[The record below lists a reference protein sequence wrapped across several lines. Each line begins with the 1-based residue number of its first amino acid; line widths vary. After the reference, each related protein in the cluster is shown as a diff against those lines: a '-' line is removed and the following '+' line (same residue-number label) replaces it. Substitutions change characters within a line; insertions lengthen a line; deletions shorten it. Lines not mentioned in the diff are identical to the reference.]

1 MVAPA
6 FPLAKLGFLAIKQI
20 SKPLANAVANRGR
33 KSKFFRNFIVLPVA
47 QLFHF
52 LDVKVRMRILNLGK
66 VTKVPKLDEKKAIDT
81 GSQLLSEFVI
91 LSVGAGI
98 LLFEYRRQGEKEEV
112 KQAEIEQEK
121 RDLRDQVD
129 RLAITM
135 EKQSAQ
141 LNEMSRI
148 TIGLRDDLEAAT
160 KKNSGFLGFGKGT
173 SEGKTP
179 EIKEVSNEYSEECQL
194 KPITSA
200 VLKMNLHSV

>member
-1 MVAPA
+1 M
-6 FPLAKLGFLAIKQI
+6 
-20 SKPLANAVANRGR
+20 
-33 KSKFFRNFIVLPVA
+33 
-47 QLFHF
+47 
-52 LDVKVRMRILNLGK
+52 
-66 VTKVPKLDEKKAIDT
+66 
-81 GSQLLSEFVI
+81 
-91 LSVGAGI
+91 GAGI
-98 LLFEYRRQGEKEEV
+98 LLFEYRRQSEKEEV

-135 EKQSAQ
+135 DKQSAQ

-173 SEGKTP
+173 SEGKTT

-194 KPITSA
+194 KPIMSA

>member
-1 MVAPA
+1 
-6 FPLAKLGFLAIKQI
+6 
-20 SKPLANAVANRGR
+20 
-33 KSKFFRNFIVLPVA
+33 
-47 QLFHF
+47 
-52 LDVKVRMRILNLGK
+52 
-66 VTKVPKLDEKKAIDT
+66 
-81 GSQLLSEFVI
+81 
-91 LSVGAGI
+91 VGTGI
-98 LLFEYRRQGEKEEV
+98 LLFEYRRQSEKEEV

-179 EIKEVSNEYSEECQL
+179 EIKEVSNEYSEECHL

>member
-1 MVAPA
+1 MQTEKAKSSHFDRTRGDKNQI
-6 FPLAKLGFLAIKQI
+6 FPI
-20 SKPLANAVANRGR
+20 
-33 KSKFFRNFIVLPVA
+33 
-47 QLFHF
+47 
-52 LDVKVRMRILNLGK
+52 
-66 VTKVPKLDEKKAIDT
+66 
-81 GSQLLSEFVI
+81 
-91 LSVGAGI
+91 
-98 LLFEYRRQGEKEEV
+98 
-112 KQAEIEQEK
+112 
-121 RDLRDQVD
+121 QVD